1 MFESLTSSLNKV
13 FKNLRGYGRLSE
25 KNVKDGLREVRTALL
40 EADVSFKV
48 AKDFTARVREKCLG
62 RDVLDSVTP
71 GQQFIKHVH
80 EELVE
85 LLGGARRDF
94 QLAGKPAVVLL
105 LGLHGAGKTT
115 TCGKLALRW
124 KGEGKRVLLVGADI
138 RRPAAVDQ
146 LRILA
151 EGAGAEFLGPEPG
164 ETVPHLGRR
173 ALTRAGALA
182 SDVVVFDTGGRFQI
196 DEDLVGELA
205 ALRDAVRPGDTVLVI
220 DAAIGQE
227 SVNVAS
233 RFHEALGLTGLIL
246 TKMDGD
252 ARGGA
257 ALSVHAVT
265 GCPILLVGVG
275 ERAADLEPFH
285 PDRMASRIL
294 GMGDVVTLVEKAQS
308 AFDTEQVARMEQ
320 QLRKKT
326 FDLEDFRS
334 QLQQMKKLGPMEN
347 LLEMMP
353 GASDIP
359 APVRDEMMGQ
369 SAQGMKKAEAILSSM
384 TPGERRHPDIL
395 NASRRRRIARG
406 SGMEVRD
413 VNELLKNFR
422 QAQKMTRRLKKMQK
436 KLPGLGR

>member
-13 FKNLRGYGRLSE
+13 FKNLRGYGKLSE
-25 KNVKDGLREVRTALL
+25 KNVKEGLREVRTALL

-48 AKDFTARVREKCLG
+48 AKDFTARVREKCMG

-80 EELVE
+80 DELVE
-85 LLGGARRDF
+85 LLGGAQQRFD
-94 QLAGKPAVVLL
+94 LAGQPAVVML

-124 KGEGKRVLLVGADI
+124 RKENKRVLLVGADI

-151 EGAGAEFLGPEPG
+151 EGAEADFLGPERG

-173 ALTRAGALA
+173 ALKKATKLG

-196 DEDLVGELA
+196 DEELVGELG
-205 ALRDAVRPGDTVLVI
+205 ALRDVVRPGNTVLVI

-227 SVNVAS
+227 SVNVAE
-233 RFHEALGLTGLIL
+233 RFHQDVGLTGLIL

-265 GCPILLVGVG
+265 GCPVLLVGVG
-275 ERAADLEPFH
+275 ERAEDLEPFY
-285 PDRMASRIL
+285 PDRVASRIL

-308 AFDTEQVARMEQ
+308 AFDVDQMAEMEQ
-320 QLRKKT
+320 KLRKNR
-326 FDLEDFRS
+326 FDLEDFRA
-334 QLQQMKKLGPMEN
+334 QIQQMKKLGPMEN

-353 GASDIP
+353 GAAEIP
-359 APVRDEMMGQ
+359 AQMREDMMGQ
-369 SAQGMKKAEAILSSM
+369 SAEGMKKAEAILSSM
-384 TPGERRHPDIL
+384 TAEERKRPDVL
-395 NASRRRRIARG
+395 NASRRRRVARG
-406 SGMEVRD
+406 SGTDVRD

-436 KLPGLGR
+436 RLPRLGR